1 MSRKHP
7 SGIPGVF
14 GPRKRNRRRV
24 HAPKAKRPVDKRQ
37 DRSILQL
44 YKMVKFGKEKKYV
57 DQQLQTSIST
67 TWAQILPRDL
77 TYIPEGT
84 TDNDRIGNKVKIY
97 RYQIKCVVTSAD
109 LTNIYRIL
117 VIRFGHCPTAALGIQ
132 NVLEDYNN
140 TSPFQIL
147 GFFKRNA
154 PSKYQILYDSGVQ
167 KLAGNYQ
174 VATSPAGPITQ
185 RSHNIVLKNP
195 KGWLCQYADANANSI
210 TNGFTYVVAV
220 TDSSVLPNVGF
231 QTMSRTIFSG

>member
-1 MSRKHP
+1 MVN
-7 SGIPGVF
+7 PGKIVKK
-14 GPRKRNRRRV
+14 KRNKRGRKV
-24 HAPKAKRPVDKRQ
+24 PKGTRSKKPVDKRQ
-37 DRSILQL
+37 DRNILQL
-44 YKMVKFGKEKKYV
+44 YKMVRFGKEKKYI

-67 TWAQILPRDL
+67 TWSQLLPRDL

-84 TDNDRIGNKVKIY
+84 QDGQRIGNKVKLF
-97 RYQIKCVVTSAD
+97 RYQIKCIVTSAD

-117 VIRFGHCPTAALGIQ
+117 VVRFGHCPTASLGIQ

-167 KLAGNYQ
+167 RLAGNYQ
-174 VATSPAGPITQ
+174 TNTSPAGPISQ
-185 RSHNIVLKNP
+185 RVHNIVLKNP
-195 KGWLCQYADANANSI
+195 DGWLAQYADANANSV

-231 QTMSRTIFSG
+231 QTMSRAIFSG